1 MNCLNL
7 SRELRGELN
16 TRDEGAFFNFITANL
31 WHVAGAVD
39 QNPGAE
45 SAIGRFEGHVRT
57 SSAADFTSAQ
67 VSTRAERV
75 HYKRGP
81 SEIALDRPRRYAL
94 YLPVAGS
101 MNINHFGREQQSGPG
116 SMVLMSGVEPL
127 DVVVQGDSDMLAI
140 FMPQHFVEDRLIKA
154 EELCCR
160 KPSGSSGVQRLVFSA
175 IAALQEGAADMSA
188 HDLGKAIGTV
198 SELAV
203 LALGNLADVNSSTSP
218 VRAANLLRAK
228 RIIRA
233 RCKDPELTLADV
245 AKECGLSLRYLHDLF
260 RDDGRT
266 LRENIIYERLQRA
279 RRMLEA
285 GSPRTLKVTDVC
297 FASGFSSL
305 SFFSTAFRR
314 TFSVSPVDVL
324 RHQ

>member
-1 MNCLNL
+1 MNCVNL
-7 SRELRGELN
+7 TREPRGDLT
-16 TRDEGAFFNFITANL
+16 TRDDAAFFGFVSSAL
-31 WHVAGAVD
+31 WNVSGTVESLALPAST
-39 QNPGAE
+39 PG
-45 SAIGRFEGHVRT
+45 FEAHLRT
-57 SSAADFTSAQ
+57 FSAADFTSAQ
-67 VSTRAERV
+67 ITTRGARV
-75 HYKRGP
+75 HYKR
-81 SEIALDRPRRYAL
+81 SIAEIALDRPRRYAL
-94 YLPVAGS
+94 CLPVAGPLS
-101 MNINHFGREQQSGPG
+101 VAQFDRTEEFQAG
-116 SMVLMSGVEPL
+116 SMTLMSGSEPVHL
-127 DVVVQGDSDMLAI
+127 TAEGDCDVLAI
-140 FMPQHFVEDRLIKA
+140 FMPPHFVEDRLIKA

-160 KPSGSSGVQRLVFSA
+160 KPAGSGGVQRLVFSA
-175 IAALQEGAADMSA
+175 VAALQEGAADMNA

-218 VRAANLLRAK
+218 VRAANLMRAK

-233 RCKDPELTLADV
+233 RCKDPDLTLADI

-285 GSPRTLKVTDVC
+285 GSPRTMKVTDVC